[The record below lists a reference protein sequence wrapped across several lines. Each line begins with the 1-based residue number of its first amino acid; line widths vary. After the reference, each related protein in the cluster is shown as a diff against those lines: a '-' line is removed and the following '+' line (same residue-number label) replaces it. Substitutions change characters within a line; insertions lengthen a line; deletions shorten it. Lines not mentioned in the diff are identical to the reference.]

1 MTLTG
6 ILQGVIDALAA
17 ILNVVLLLFPKSPFV
32 MLSELTLRSDLVK
45 FLNYLLPISEMVV
58 LTEAWLAAITVF
70 YVWSVMAKWVK
81 LFS

>member
-6 ILQGVIDALAA
+6 VFQGIIDALAA

-32 MLSELTLRSDLVK
+32 MLSEYTLRSDLLK
-45 FLNYLLPISEMVV
+45 FLNYLLPIAEMVV
-58 LTEAWLAAITVF
+58 ITEAWLAAITVF

-81 LFS
+81 LCS